1 MNMTLFW
8 KIEEY
13 LYFQKF
19 SVYKAVNVFYFTRT
33 SNKRPSMNISELE
46 RNLLKGLK
54 KGGSYVKMGFFI
66 LRLKP

>member
-19 SVYKAVNVFYFTRT
+19 SVYKTVNVFYFTRT
-33 SNKRPSMNISELE
+33 SNKRPSMKISELE

-54 KGGSYVKMGFFI
+54 KGGS
-66 LRLKP
+66 

>member
-19 SVYKAVNVFYFTRT
+19 SVYKTVNAFYFTRT
-33 SNKRPSMNISELE
+33 SNKRPSMKISELE

-54 KGGSYVKMGFFI
+54 KGGS
-66 LRLKP
+66 